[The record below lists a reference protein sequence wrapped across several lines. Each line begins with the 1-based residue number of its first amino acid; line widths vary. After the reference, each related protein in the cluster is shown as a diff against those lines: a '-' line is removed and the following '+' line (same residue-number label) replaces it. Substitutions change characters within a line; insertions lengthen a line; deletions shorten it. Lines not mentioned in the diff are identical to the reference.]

1 MKAECR
7 SMALRLRLAPAKIFL
22 WIFILCVV
30 DTAENDRNGKYLFD
44 FFLSFFFFFLFLFFS
59 VDDFKGGNSCW
70 MVREERGA
78 W

>member
-44 FFLSFFFFFLFLFFS
+44 FFSS
-59 VDDFKGGNSCW
+59 VLLLLC
-70 MVREERGA
+70 
-78 W
+78 

>member
-44 FFLSFFFFFLFLFFS
+44 CFLFFCFC
-59 VDDFKGGNSCW
+59 VGDFKVWKFVLGGKG
-70 MVREERGA
+70 ERGRDSY
-78 W
+78 

>member
-30 DTAENDRNGKYLFD
+30 DTAEKDRNGKYLFD
-44 FFLSFFFFFLFLFFS
+44 CFLFFYCC

-70 MVREERGA
+70 VLREERGRGSF
-78 W
+78 

>member
-44 FFLSFFFFFLFLFFS
+44 FFFFLFFYFC

-70 MVREERGA
+70 VLREERGRGSF
-78 W
+78 